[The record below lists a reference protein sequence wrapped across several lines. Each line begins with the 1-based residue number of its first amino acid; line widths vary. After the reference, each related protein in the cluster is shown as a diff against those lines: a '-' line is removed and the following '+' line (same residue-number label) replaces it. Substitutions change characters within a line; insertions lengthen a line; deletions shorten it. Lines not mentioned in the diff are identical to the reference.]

1 MGAINFFLN
10 MCVFPRDTTQYSQC
24 LSRTAWNLAAG
35 DNNIGLSGT
44 NNNHRL
50 LPLSVQQC
58 EPNEPLLVGTN
69 GKMIDKILQ
78 VTQRYEVIRP
88 ISTRSP
94 IPWQDVLL
102 FAIDKKTQALI
113 DTGALL
119 AGVSNLEAAQFL
131 LDQNGFVFGG
141 VTYYDSR
148 MDFNCWM
155 IAEKTRRVVMPL
167 KKSSMLESETFV
179 VFDEARSRGSDMKLP
194 SNALAVLTLG
204 PKLTKDKLMQ
214 GAGRMRQLGCN
225 QTLWIACF
233 DEVAQNILQSIGG
246 REISHLPAIDVLNW
260 VMANTKAESVRG
272 ILERASNGVHYR
284 RTQGDQDS
292 ELIDEDCVDDALI
305 SRICRRGRA
314 YGLDDEVCIAAH
326 TDECEREL
334 RVEEEEEREQDR
346 EVAVCKPMKEK
357 RWAYS
362 RILDARSI
370 EDLRDIVNVVSMENY
385 IREWITLT
393 NLADLVWTSAQIF
406 GTENFFATIK
416 AQRGLDCVNEFLRV
430 IDVILIFENGQV
442 LLVSEC
448 EADHLLELSSGNYNF
463 RLVNF
468 AFACEAIDRTGENTQ
483 FRDVPMALGCRLDED
498 NPMLSI
504 AACYVFNGEIMPTD
518 SQQAV
523 LHSVFYELLHSIR
536 QTTIGNLVTSRGNGT
551 KWPRSALPQH
561 GSDDCNAEFLN
572 A

>member
-1 MGAINFFLN
+1 MGAINFYLN

-24 LSRTAWNLAAG
+24 LSRNLAAG
-35 DNNIGLSGT
+35 DNNTGLSNT
-44 NNNHRL
+44 NDNHRL

-78 VTQRYEVIRP
+78 VTQGYEVIRP
-88 ISTRSP
+88 ISIRSP

-167 KKSSMLESETFV
+167 KKSSMLESETCV

-194 SNALAVLTLG
+194 SNASAVLTLG

-233 DEVAQNILQSIGG
+233 DE
-246 REISHLPAIDVLNW
+246 RRLPQKKIARVI
-260 VMANTKAESVRG
+260 ESTARIHFEG
-272 ILERASNGVHYR
+272 
-284 RTQGDQDS
+284 
-292 ELIDEDCVDDALI
+292 VDDALI

-362 RILDARSI
+362 RILGARSI

-406 GTENFFATIK
+406 GTENFFVTIK

-448 EADHLLELSSGNYNF
+448 EAD
-463 RLVNF
+463 
-468 AFACEAIDRTGENTQ
+468 
-483 FRDVPMALGCRLDED
+483 
-498 NPMLSI
+498 
-504 AACYVFNGEIMPTD
+504 
-518 SQQAV
+518 QA
-523 LHSVFYELLHSIR
+523 S
-536 QTTIGNLVTSRGNGT
+536 
-551 KWPRSALPQH
+551 
-561 GSDDCNAEFLN
+561 C
-572 A
+572 

>member
-78 VTQRYEVIRP
+78 VTQGYEVIRP
-88 ISTRSP
+88 ISIRSP

-194 SNALAVLTLG
+194 SNASAVLTLG

-233 DEVAQNILQSIGG
+233 DEKKIARVI
-246 REISHLPAIDVLNW
+246 
-260 VMANTKAESVRG
+260 ESTARIHFEG
-272 ILERASNGVHYR
+272 
-284 RTQGDQDS
+284 
-292 ELIDEDCVDDALI
+292 VDDALI

-326 TDECEREL
+326 TDECEQEL

-406 GTENFFATIK
+406 GTENFFVTIK

-448 EADHLLELSSGNYNF
+448 EAD
-463 RLVNF
+463 
-468 AFACEAIDRTGENTQ
+468 
-483 FRDVPMALGCRLDED
+483 
-498 NPMLSI
+498 
-504 AACYVFNGEIMPTD
+504 
-518 SQQAV
+518 QA
-523 LHSVFYELLHSIR
+523 S
-536 QTTIGNLVTSRGNGT
+536 
-551 KWPRSALPQH
+551 
-561 GSDDCNAEFLN
+561 C
-572 A
+572 